1 VPTHHAVRCAL
12 AHDYRRF
19 VDEELAGRREPP
31 YPPTLRLANIVVS
44 GTTERAVAACADR
57 AAAWMRKLAAR
68 MAAQDAANGGGHG
81 APAVVGP
88 APCPV
93 ERIKQRW
100 RWHFLVRAEHPAA
113 MTRALRYFA
122 ERFEVPKRDGLRV
135 AIDRDPNA
143 LL

>member
-1 VPTHHAVRCAL
+1 M
-12 AHDYRRF
+12 RR
-19 VDEELAGRREPP
+19 
-31 YPPTLRLANIVVS
+31 
-44 GTTERAVAACADR
+44 
-57 AAAWMRKLAAR
+57 LAAR
-68 MAAQDAANGGGHG
+68 MAAAAPEAAG

-100 RWHFLVRAEHPAA
+100 RWHFLVRAGHPAA

-135 AIDRDPNA
+135 AVDRDPSA
-143 LL
+143 LM